1 LIPLGIELRLAVVF
15 ETAMDDSSSA
25 GYYDLMMSS
34 VRDISCLAV
43 FTTST
48 LFW

>member
-1 LIPLGIELRLAVVF
+1 MLLGKELRLAVVS
-15 ETAMDDSSSA
+15 EIAMENSSSA
-25 GYYDLMMSS
+25 CDYDLMMSS

-43 FTTST
+43 LTTST